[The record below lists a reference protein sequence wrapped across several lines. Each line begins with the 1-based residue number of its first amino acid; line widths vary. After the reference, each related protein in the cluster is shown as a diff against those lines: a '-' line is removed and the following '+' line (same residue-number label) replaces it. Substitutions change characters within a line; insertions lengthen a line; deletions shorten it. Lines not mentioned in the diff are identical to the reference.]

1 MDKLDDSTLQ
11 VSKVNDTAASVAYF
25 EQKLIQIQKRGVQCY
40 YEQWPYVYRNKNVV
54 LDSGSAGLFP
64 SD

>member
-25 EQKLIQIQKRGVQCY
+25 KLIQIQKRGGQCY
-40 YEQWPYVYRNKNVV
+40 YERWPYVYRNKNVV
-54 LDSGSAGLFP
+54 LDCGSTGLFP